1 MKKLQLPLDETTRM
15 SLRAGEVVYLTGV
28 IYTARDAAHKKM
40 KETLD
45 RGEELPF
52 DLKDQMIYYVGPTQ
66 AKPDQ
71 AIGSAGPT
79 TAGRMDVYTPQ
90 LLDLGLK
97 GMIGKGYRTP
107 AVKEAIVRNKAVY
120 FIAAGG
126 AGALLSQ
133 CIKKAEM
140 VAYPELLSEAIR
152 RLEVVDFPVFV
163 GIDTLG
169 NDIYEEDK

>member
-1 MKKLQLPLDETTRM
+1 MKRLTLPLDEETRA
-15 SLRAGEVVYLTGV
+15 SLRAGEVVYLSGTM
-28 IYTARDAAHKKM
+28 YTARDAAHKKL
-40 KETLD
+40 KETID
-45 RGEELPF
+45 RGESLPF
-52 DLKDQMIYYVGPTQ
+52 DLKDQVIYYVGPTQ

-79 TAGRMDVYTPQ
+79 TSGRMDVYTPE
-90 LLDLGLK
+90 LLDMGLK
-97 GMIGKGYRTP
+97 GMIGKGYRTD

-140 VAYPELLSEAIR
+140 VAYPELLAEAIR
-152 RLEVVDFPVFV
+152 KLEVVDFPVFV

-169 NDIYEEDK
+169 NDIYQEEK